1 MWLFGVARK
10 VLGTHRRGKSRRH
23 DLAERLRRELAV
35 APSTPSTSGDELHQ
49 HVRLLV
55 GELDEVDREIIG
67 LVYWEGFALV
77 DVARIL
83 SMRPATVRSRHAR
96 ARARLQIALRDAG
109 QIVDDH

>member
-10 VLGTHRRGKSRRH
+10 VLGTYRRGKSRRH
-23 DLAERLRRELAV
+23 DLAERLGRELATV
-35 APSTPSTSGDELHQ
+35 PAAPSTSDDDLHQ

-83 SMRPATVRSRHAR
+83 SLRPATVRSRHAR
-96 ARARLQIALRDAG
+96 ARARLQAALIPTG
-109 QIVDDH
+109 EEMLP